1 MNLSGL
7 GVFHTVIGLTAL
19 LGALLGFISYGKINL
34 KVLSGKLYFYATVIT
49 SLTALGISKQGGFN
63 AGHVFSLFILVLV
76 AVAYWLHA
84 TKKSSTKARY
94 FENFIWS
101 FSFFLSLVPTVNET
115 FTRVPIGH
123 PLAKDINDPII
134 GQTLLVLFVLFI
146 IAAVFQYFKQK
157 KINTKLGAELKSRV
171 QQSYLIQAIPEC
183 SSLASFGSCDAVLQF
198 VVHYLKYDKLIFC
211 FYCQNL

>member
-1 MNLSGL
+1 LKLSTLKIEKMNLSGL

-19 LGALLGFISYGKINL
+19 LGAVLGFISYGKINL
-34 KVLSGKLYFYATVIT
+34 KVLSGKLYFYATAIT

-63 AGHVFSLFILVLV
+63 AGHVFSLFIFVLV
-76 AVAYWLHA
+76 TMAYWLHA

-94 FENFIWS
+94 FENFLWS

-115 FTRVPIGH
+115 FTRVPVGH

-146 IAAVFQYFKQK
+146 IAVIFQYFKQK
-157 KINTKLGAELKSRV
+157 KINTGLGSELKSRV
-171 QQSYLIQAIPEC
+171 
-183 SSLASFGSCDAVLQF
+183 
-198 VVHYLKYDKLIFC
+198 
-211 FYCQNL
+211 

>member
-1 MNLSGL
+1 MKIINVKNRKNEFIRFGSFPHSYWSYSTFRA
-7 GVFHTVIGLTAL
+7 V
-19 LGALLGFISYGKINL
+19 LGFISYGKINL
-34 KVLSGKLYFYATVIT
+34 KVLSGKLYFYATAIT
-49 SLTALGISKQGGFN
+49 SFTALGISKQGGFN

-76 AVAYWLHA
+76 TVAYWLHA

-94 FENFIWS
+94 FENFLWS
-101 FSFFLSLVPTVNET
+101 FSFFLSLVPAVNET

-146 IAAVFQYFKQK
+146 IVAVFQYFKQK

-171 QQSYLIQAIPEC
+171 Q
-183 SSLASFGSCDAVLQF
+183 
-198 VVHYLKYDKLIFC
+198 
-211 FYCQNL
+211 